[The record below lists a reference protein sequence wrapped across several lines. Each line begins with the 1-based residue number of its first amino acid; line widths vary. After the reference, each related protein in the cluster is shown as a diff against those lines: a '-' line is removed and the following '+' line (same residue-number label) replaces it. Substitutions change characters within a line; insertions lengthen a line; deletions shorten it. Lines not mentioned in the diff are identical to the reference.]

1 MMSSG
6 TYSGVQRWLNIHRSV
21 CVIQHINV
29 MKDKKNHMVLIA
41 PGKAL
46 HNTHHPFMIK
56 TQQSSY
62 GRNTPQHN
70 RGHI

>member
-29 MKDKKNHMVLIA
+29 MKDKK
-41 PGKAL
+41 K
-46 HNTHHPFMIK
+46 
-56 TQQSSY
+56 SY
-62 GRNTPQHN
+62 GLDSSWKSTSQYSSPIYDKNSTKQLWKEHTSA
-70 RGHI
+70 